1 MLALLLAA
9 SLRCSQATWPDD
21 PPLREWLRNLVHDVA
36 RSEAVDPLALEALGV
51 VETDLRPAVG
61 ASCELGPFQ
70 VMPMWAAV
78 FELDT
83 PWQLWDPRINA
94 IAAARIYKSGLRR
107 WNDRYSHAAH
117 NPMLRAAGFRGRSL
131 DRETFAALAYNWGQA
146 PLAFSR
152 ARDLRAVAIP
162 ASTAAY
168 AVRFSRT
175 LRDLRAGSGTPPGR
189 SP

>member
-1 MLALLLAA
+1 VIALLVAA
-9 SLRCSQATWPDD
+9 LHCAQATWPDD
-21 PPLREWLRNLVHDVA
+21 PSLREWLREMVHEVA
-36 RSEAVDPLALEALGV
+36 RSERVDPLALEAIGV

-70 VMPMWAAV
+70 IMPQWAAV
-78 FELDT
+78 FALS

-107 WNDRYSHAAH
+107 WNDRFAYAAR
-117 NPMLRAAGFRGRSL
+117 NPVLRAAGFRDRAL

-146 PLAFSR
+146 PRAFSR
-152 ARDLRAVAIP
+152 ARDLRDVSIP

-175 LRDLRAGSGTPPGR
+175 LRELRAGNGTPRGR

>member
-107 WNDRYSHAAH
+107 MRVAVVPAAQAR
-117 NPMLRAAGFRGRSL
+117 LVDARG
-131 DRETFAALAYNWGQA
+131 G
-146 PLAFSR
+146 
-152 ARDLRAVAIP
+152 
-162 ASTAAY
+162 
-168 AVRFSRT
+168 
-175 LRDLRAGSGTPPGR
+175 
-189 SP
+189 

>member
-9 SLRCSQATWPDD
+9 SLRCSQATWPGD
-21 PPLREWLRNLVHDVA
+21 PALREWMRTMVHDVA

-70 VMPMWAAV
+70 IMPMWAAV
-78 FELDT
+78 FELDS

-107 WNDRYSHAAH
+107 WNERYATAAH
-117 NPMLRAAGFRGRSL
+117 NAALRAAGFRGRSL
-131 DRETFAALAYNWGQA
+131 DKETFAALAYNWGQA
-146 PLAFSR
+146 PVAFSR
-152 ARDLRAVAIP
+152 ARDLRQVAIP

-175 LRDLRAGSGTPPGR
+175 LRGLRAGSGTPRGQ